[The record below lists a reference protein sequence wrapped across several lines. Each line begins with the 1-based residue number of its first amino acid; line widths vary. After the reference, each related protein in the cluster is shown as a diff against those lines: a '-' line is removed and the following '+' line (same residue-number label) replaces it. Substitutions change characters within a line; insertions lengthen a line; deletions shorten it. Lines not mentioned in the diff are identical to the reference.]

1 MYIFDIKIKPTKCY
15 IQYFCQVEREIKI
28 GTLYMIGIEVIV
40 SLICVL
46 EIHET
51 YTNGRNCRYTQHG
64 YF

>member
-1 MYIFDIKIKPTKCY
+1 MFAGNPY
-15 IQYFCQVEREIKI
+15 IQIFCQVEREIKI

-51 YTNGRNCRYTQHG
+51 YTKGRNCRYTQHG